1 MNTEE
6 IPVSSEAFFNGII
19 DHWDVWTTHDFV
31 LRLAREWGYE
41 EFATELATK
50 LFEQAGYEVEVTP
63 E

>member
-1 MNTEE
+1 MNTAG
-6 IPVSSEAFFNGII
+6 IPIHSEVFLDGII
-19 DHWDVWTTHDFV
+19 YNWDVWTAHDFI